1 MEEVS
6 SMLILYIHF
15 IEISYL
21 RILDVCPYELG
32 HK

>member
-6 SMLILYIHF
+6 GMLILYIHF
-15 IEISYL
+15 IKIFC
-21 RILDVCPYELG
+21 RNILDVCPYELA